1 MKGSP
6 PAMGFEGRDELD
18 EYLKTEPYITENLWK
33 KFEAEK
39 TNVVI
44 LNG

>member
-18 EYLKTEPYITENLWK
+18 EYLKTEPNATENLLE

-44 LNG
+44 VNG